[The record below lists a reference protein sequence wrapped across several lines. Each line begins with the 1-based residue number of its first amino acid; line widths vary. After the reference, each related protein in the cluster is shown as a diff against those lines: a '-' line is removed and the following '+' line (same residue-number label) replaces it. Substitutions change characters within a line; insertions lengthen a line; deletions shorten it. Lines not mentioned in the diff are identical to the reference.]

1 MKGSGGPT
9 WKKSSTAI
17 DGSCPPKVQF
27 ATSNP
32 MQIIDTHQHLWDLDL
47 FRYSWLDS
55 FPQLNRSFRMTDY
68 REAASGLE
76 VVKSVHLEADVD
88 EPYMLDETRHLL
100 ALAEQPDNP
109 LEGVVACGRPES
121 ENFRSYLDKI
131 TGHRKLK
138 GIRRV
143 LHTQPDEVG
152 RGSTFVKNIAALS
165 EYGLSFDICVLARQL
180 PITIDLV
187 KRCPNTTFVLD
198 HCGVPRVKERDLDP
212 WRAHIAE
219 IATIPNVVCKI
230 SGLVAY
236 ADPKNWTVVDLQ
248 PFVEHVI
255 ASFGWD
261 RVLFGSDWPVCTL
274 SASFAQWVDA
284 LKSIT
289 QPAGESNQRKLFHD
303 NAMRVYHLS

>member
-1 MKGSGGPT
+1 
-9 WKKSSTAI
+9 
-17 DGSCPPKVQF
+17 
-27 ATSNP
+27 

-55 FPQLNRSFRMTDY
+55 LPQLNRSFRMPDY
-68 REAASGLE
+68 QQAASGSG

-88 EPYMLDETRHLL
+88 ESHMLAETRHLL

-131 TGHRKLK
+131 AGHPKLK

-143 LHTQPDEVG
+143 LHTQPDDVG
-152 RGSTFVKNIAALS
+152 QGTTFIQNIAVLS

-180 PITIDLV
+180 PIATDLV
-187 KRCPNTTFVLD
+187 SKCPNTKFVLD
-198 HCGVPRVKERDLDP
+198 HCGVPRVQERELDP
-212 WRAHIAE
+212 WRAHISE
-219 IATIPNVVCKI
+219 IARAPNVVCKV

-236 ADPKNWTVVDLQ
+236 ADPKNWTPADLQ

-261 RVLFGSDWPVCTL
+261 RVVFGSDWPVCTL
-274 SASFAQWVDA
+274 SASFAQWVNA
-284 LKSIT
+284 LQSLT
-289 QPAGESNQRKLFHD
+289 RSAGEANQKKLFHD
-303 NAMRVYHLS
+303 NALRVYRLS

>member
-1 MKGSGGPT
+1 
-9 WKKSSTAI
+9 
-17 DGSCPPKVQF
+17 
-27 ATSNP
+27 

-47 FRYSWLDS
+47 FRYSWLNA
-55 FPQLNRSFRMTDY
+55 FPQLNRSFRMSDY
-68 REAASGLE
+68 QQAASGLG

-109 LEGVVACGRPES
+109 LEGVVACGRPEN
-121 ENFRSYLDKI
+121 ENFRSYMDKI
-131 TGHRKLK
+131 ASYPKLK

-143 LHTQPDEVG
+143 LHTQPDHIG
-152 RGSTFVKNIAALS
+152 QGSTFIKNVAALS

-180 PITIDLV
+180 PIAIDLV
-187 KRCPNTTFVLD
+187 SKCPNTQFVLD

-212 WRAHIAE
+212 WREHISE
-219 IATIPNVVCKI
+219 IAKAPNVVCKV

-236 ADPKNWTVVDLQ
+236 ADPKSWTPADLQ
-248 PFVEHVI
+248 LFVEHVI

-274 SASFAQWVDA
+274 SASFAQWVNA
-284 LKSIT
+284 LQSLTKS
-289 QPAGESNQRKLFHD
+289 AGEANQEKLFHD
-303 NAMRVYHLS
+303 NAMRVYRLS